1 MRKNTLPAAVASQ
14 NPSAGDGRER
24 HHGVEGEGKR
34 SGHAT
39 ALISS
44 LLLLITSSFAH
55 EARSNDA
62 PAEPSAVK
70 VPVDLPAQTLRE
82 SLNGLANQTRLQ
94 ILWSAEEL
102 PASLKA
108 PRIEGT
114 LTPQAALE
122 ALLKDTGLHYDFL
135 DKATVAITN
144 KKTALKAGTPNTG
157 MGNTGTSAPG
167 NPSTGTGKG
176 GAQRAV
182 EEKDPSKTGPQKET
196 DSPNPAA
203 PADSSPKLEEVWVTG
218 SRIRTPL
225 GEQSFTPMITFTRA
239 DIERAGVTSIG
250 EISRLIPQNYSQGSY
265 DGIGF
270 GGQAGGF
277 SNYVDGHT
285 GQAANVSRSTFNLR
299 GLGAGN
305 TLVLVNGRRM
315 AHSGTISGNEA
326 NDLAG
331 IPISSIERIEVLT
344 DGASAIYGSDAVGGV
359 VNIILRKD
367 YSGTEVNASF
377 ENTFDTN
384 TAVSS
389 IGLAHSFVADKLS
402 VSVDTSYQHRNALAA
417 VDRYF
422 TATSDW
428 TKLGGTNT
436 LPEFGGGGGGIALGA
451 GFVEAAF
458 GNLPGRTSPY
468 ALIPTGA
475 NGSPRPASD
484 YVSVDPAD
492 LAPYTGD
499 SATYLNLISPQTNRG
514 AGLRLNYA
522 VGERTALF
530 LDSRYSD
537 TRTEIEGLPV
547 NYTNNIF
554 IPESDPQNPFGVD
567 VYLDKTFWELP
578 RLQGRKDAK
587 TSSVSAS
594 TGLQGML
601 GANWRYEAGVDWS
614 RAVLQDSNAYDPLLL
629 EPNAAGQFASDAL
642 TLLYDSRAAAPNDE
656 SELLSFLAP
665 GNRLDHNVS
674 LGFSTSAD
682 GPLFDLPAGALR
694 MALGAEH
701 RRDSAETSQ
710 SLPDP
715 PRQIFNLLGDFDRD
729 IDSAYAEV
737 LAPILS
743 AAQKIPLVYRLDLTA
758 AVRYDR
764 YDDVGSDYSPR
775 YGLMYRPFSWL
786 MLRGTRNHAF
796 RAPTL
801 NSLYRPQGIGNLR
814 FSFLPAEDQPID
826 HARNDEVMNFNITSL
841 IGGNPA
847 LKPETSVSD
856 NIGIVIESPFKIF
869 DGLSLSVDLV
879 DIDYTNRVLEGLDAQ
894 YIIDFL
900 PERVTRGASL
910 PGDPPGLPGRITR
923 LDVRAFNIG
932 QVRIRSIDYQMR
944 YTRATSI
951 GTFDLR
957 AAATSYDKYDSKN
970 TAVSP
975 AVSNSYT
982 YPDRYTW
989 QSYWNRGP
997 IGLGVS
1003 GFYQARQFSDTTR
1016 TKQRWG
1022 SALEWNGQFSYDFR
1036 AAGYT
1041 ARSGSTLAGLLADTR
1056 LALTINN
1063 LFDREPPH
1071 IQGNAGFAVTDPRM
1085 RRYSLSLLKTF

>member
-1 MRKNTLPAAVASQ
+1 MRQNALATAVASQ
-14 NPSAGDGRER
+14 NR
-24 HHGVEGEGKR
+24 KR

-44 LLLLITSSFAH
+44 LLVLITASFAQ
-55 EARSNDA
+55 EARCNDA
-62 PAEPSAVK
+62 LAI
-70 VPVDLPAQTLRE
+70 DLPAQTLRE
-82 SLNGLANQTRLQ
+82 SLNGLAKQTSLQ

-108 PRIEGT
+108 PRLEGT
-114 LTPQAALE
+114 LTPQAALD
-122 ALLKDTGLHYDFL
+122 ALLKGTGLHYDFV
-135 DKATVAITN
+135 DKSTVAITN
-144 KKTALKAGTPNTG
+144 KKITLNTGSSATGNASAGTRD
-157 MGNTGTSAPG
+157 
-167 NPSTGTGKG
+167 G
-176 GAQRAV
+176 GARREP
-182 EEKDPSKTGPQKET
+182 EEKGPSKTGPQNDT
-196 DSPNPAA
+196 GPSSPALT
-203 PADSSPKLEEVWVTG
+203 ADSSPKLEEIWVTG

-225 GEQSFTPMITFTRA
+225 GEQSFTPMVTFTRE
-239 DIERAGVTSIG
+239 DIDRAGVTSIG

-277 SNYVDGHT
+277 SNDVDGHT

-315 AHSGTISGNEA
+315 AHSGTISGREA
-326 NDLAG
+326 DDLAG
-331 IPISSIERIEVLT
+331 IPISSIERIEALT

-359 VNIILRKD
+359 INIILRKD

-384 TAVSS
+384 SAVSS
-389 IGLAHSFVADKLS
+389 IGLAHSFVVDKLS
-402 VSVDTSYQHRNALAA
+402 VAVDTSYQHRNALAA

-428 TKLGGTNT
+428 TKLGGTST

-451 GFVEAAF
+451 GFVEAAS

-475 NGSPRPASD
+475 TGSPRPASD

-499 SATYLNLISPQTNRG
+499 SAKYLNLISPQTNRG

-522 VGERTALF
+522 LGESTELF

-554 IPESDPQNPFGVD
+554 IPEGDPQNPFGAD

-578 RLQGRKDAK
+578 RLQGQKEAK
-587 TSSVSAS
+587 TSSFSAS
-594 TGLQGML
+594 TGLQGKL
-601 GANWRYEAGVDWS
+601 GADWRYEVGADWS
-614 RAVLQDSNAYDPLLL
+614 RAVLQDANAYDPLLL

-642 TLLYDSRAAAPNDE
+642 TLLYDSRAVAPNDE
-656 SELLSFLAP
+656 NLLRSFLAP

-674 LGFSTSAD
+674 LGFSSSAD
-682 GPLFDLPAGALR
+682 GPLFNLPAGALR
-694 MALGAEH
+694 MAIGAEH

-710 SLPDP
+710 SLPEN
-715 PRQIFNLLGDFDRD
+715 PRVNQNLLGRFDRD

-737 LAPILS
+737 LAPIIS
-743 AAQKIPLVYRLDLTA
+743 AAQKIPLVYRVDLTA

-764 YDDVGSDYSPR
+764 YSDVGSDYSPR
-775 YGLMYRPFSWL
+775 YGVTYRPLSWL
-786 MLRGTRNHAF
+786 MLRGTRNYAF

-801 NSLYRPQGIGNLR
+801 NSLYRPTTIGTLHSSLFELLGIDVLIDRARNGEPINYDIASLNGGNL
-814 FSFLPAEDQPID
+814 
-826 HARNDEVMNFNITSL
+826 
-841 IGGNPA
+841 G
-847 LKPETSVSD
+847 LKPETSVSN
-856 NIGIVIESPFKIF
+856 NIGIVLDSPFTML
-869 DGLSLSVDLV
+869 DGLSLSADLI
-879 DIDYTNRVLEGLDAQ
+879 DIKYTNRIGGLDAQ
-894 YIIDFL
+894 YILDFL
-900 PERVTRGASL
+900 PERLTRGNAL
-910 PGDPPGLPGRITR
+910 PGDPPGIPGHITQIDLR
-923 LDVRAFNIG
+923 SFNIA
-932 QVRIRSIDYQMR
+932 QVKIRSIDYQIR
-944 YTRATSI
+944 YIRTTSI
-951 GTFDLR
+951 GTFDFR
-957 AAATSYDKYDSKN
+957 GAATSYDTYNSKD
-970 TAVSP
+970 TPLSAAVST
-975 AVSNSYT
+975 SYD

-997 IGLGVS
+997 IGLGLS
-1003 GFYQARQFSDTTR
+1003 GFYQARQFIDATR
-1016 TKQRWG
+1016 TEQRWG
-1022 SALEWNGQFSYDFR
+1022 SALEWNGRFSYDFR

-1041 ARSGSTLAGLLADTR
+1041 ARSGSSLERLLADTKV
-1056 LALTINN
+1056 ALTINN

-1085 RRYSLSLLKTF
+1085 RRYSLSLVKTF